1 MSKVQ
6 LSLNEIDALITA
18 VADGAG
24 EVANM
29 VGKQSAAAQDIVQ
42 SMASLSVSGERTAS
56 QMDIAAT
63 IASELESVSQTMS
76 AAQAGFKTSEMAA

>member
-6 LSLNEIDALITA
+6 QSLNEIDALITA
-18 VADGAG
+18 VADGAD
-24 EVANM
+24 EVANR

-76 AAQAGFKTSEMAA
+76 AAQAGFKTSEMA